1 MKVARVFPQLASIS
15 ATCCQNAQTAVGAGY
30 ESEKPYTYALMSD
43 PKAVDGIT
51 GLADVSETGCG
62 APTPIGNLLSSGE
75 FDALFEL
82 CLTYDPSH

>member
-1 MKVARVFPQLASIS
+1 MPRPPSVQVTKVKSH
-15 ATCCQNAQTAVGAGY
+15 T
-30 ESEKPYTYALMSD
+30 LMSD
-43 PKAVDGIT
+43 PKPVDGII